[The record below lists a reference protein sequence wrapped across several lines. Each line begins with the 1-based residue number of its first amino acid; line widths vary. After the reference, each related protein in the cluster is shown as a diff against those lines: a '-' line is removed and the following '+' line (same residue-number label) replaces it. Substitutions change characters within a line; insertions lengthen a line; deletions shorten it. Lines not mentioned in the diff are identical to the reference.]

1 MFKALLIAA
10 ALAVTTL
17 AQAQAQAPKPT
28 PPPPGPAQTTP
39 PAAASSAAKKELVA
53 KILQA
58 QRPGFEMTARRV
70 VEQPAIQML
79 QQAGQVVQQRLP
91 AEKREPT
98 FRELQADARK
108 YVEDTYPQVR
118 DQTVALAPTAIGP
131 LLEQRMTESELRQVL
146 AVYESAAFRK
156 YQGLAGDM
164 EKALMEQLAPQA
176 RPVVEA
182 NARALQQTMAR
193 RLEAA
198 TGAASAPATVPL
210 TGK

>member
-1 MFKALLIAA
+1 MSRLLVALA
-10 ALAVTTL
+10 ALTL
-17 AQAQAQAPKPT
+17 ALSAQAQT
-28 PPPPGPAQTTP
+28 
-39 PAAASSAAKKELVA
+39 KKELVA

-58 QRPGFEMTARRV
+58 QKPGFEMTARRV

-79 QQAGQVVQQRLP
+79 QQASQVIQQRLP

-108 YVEDTYPQVR
+108 YVDDTFPQVR
-118 DQTVALAPTAIGP
+118 DQTIALSVSTVGP

-164 EKALMEQLAPQA
+164 EKALMEQLAQQA
-176 RPVVEA
+176 RPTVEA
-182 NARALQQTMAR
+182 NARALQQTMAK
-193 RLEAA
+193 RLDAA

>member
-1 MFKALLIAA
+1 MFKALLIAPP
-10 ALAVTTL
+10 LAPPTL
-17 AQAQAQAPKPT
+17 AQAQAPAPAPAPPPKPA
-28 PPPPGPAQTTP
+28 P
-39 PAAASSAAKKELVA
+39 AASSAAKKELVA

-58 QRPGFEMTARRV
+58 QKPGFEMTARRV

-79 QQAGQVVQQRLP
+79 QQASQVIQQRLP

-98 FRELQADARK
+98 FSELQADARK
-108 YVEDTYPQVR
+108 YVDDTFPQVR
-118 DQTVALAPTAIGP
+118 DQTIALSVSTVGP

-164 EKALMEQLAPQA
+164 EKALMEQLAQQA
-176 RPVVEA
+176 RPTVEA
-182 NARALQQTMAR
+182 NARALQQTMAK
-193 RLEAA
+193 RLDAA

>member
-1 MFKALLIAA
+1 MFKAFLIGA
-10 ALAVTTL
+10 ALAATTL
-17 AQAQAQAPKPT
+17 AQAQSPAAAPAPAPKPT
-28 PPPPGPAQTTP
+28 P
-39 PAAASSAAKKELVA
+39 AASSAAKKELVA

-58 QRPGFEMTARRV
+58 QKPGFEMTARRV

-79 QQAGQVVQQRLP
+79 QQASQVIQQRLP
-91 AEKREPT
+91 PEKREPT

-108 YVEDTYPQVR
+108 YVDDTFPQVR
-118 DQTVALAPTAIGP
+118 DQTIALSTTAIGP
-131 LLEQRMTESELRQVL
+131 VLEQRMTESELRQVL

-182 NARALQQTMAR
+182 NARALQQTMAK

>member
-1 MFKALLIAA
+1 MFKAFLIAA
-10 ALAVTTL
+10 ALAATTL
-17 AQAQAQAPKPT
+17 ARAQT
-28 PPPPGPAQTTP
+28 PAPAQTA
-39 PAAASSAAKKELVA
+39 PATAAPSAAKKDLVA

-79 QQAGQVVQQRLP
+79 QQAGQVIQQRVP

-98 FRELQADARK
+98 FKELQADARK
-108 YVEDTYPQVR
+108 YVDETYPKVR
-118 DQTVALAPTAIGP
+118 DQTIALSSTTIGP

-164 EKALMEQLAPQA
+164 EKAMMEQLAPQA
-176 RPVVEA
+176 RPLVEA

-193 RLEAA
+193 RLDAA
-198 TGAASAPATVPL
+198 TGAASAPAT
-210 TGK
+210 GK

>member
-10 ALAVTTL
+10 ALAATTL
-17 AQAQAQAPKPT
+17 AQAQAPAPAPAPAPKPA
-28 PPPPGPAQTTP
+28 P
-39 PAAASSAAKKELVA
+39 AASSAAKKDLVA

-58 QRPGFEMTARRV
+58 QKPGFEMTARRV

-79 QQAGQVVQQRLP
+79 QQASQVIQQRLP

-108 YVEDTYPQVR
+108 YVDDTFPQVR
-118 DQTVALAPTAIGP
+118 DQTIALSVSTVGP

-164 EKALMEQLAPQA
+164 EKALMEQLAQQA
-176 RPVVEA
+176 RPTVEA
-182 NARALQQTMAR
+182 NARALQQTMAKR
-193 RLEAA
+193 RDAA
-198 TGAASAPATVPL
+198 TGAASAPATGPL

>member
-10 ALAVTTL
+10 ALAATTL
-17 AQAQAQAPKPT
+17 AQAQAPAPAPAPAPKPA
-28 PPPPGPAQTTP
+28 PP
-39 PAAASSAAKKELVA
+39 ASSAAKKELVA

-58 QRPGFEMTARRV
+58 QKPGFEMTARRV

-79 QQAGQVVQQRLP
+79 QQASQVIQQRLP

-108 YVEDTYPQVR
+108 YVDDTFPQVR
-118 DQTVALAPTAIGP
+118 DQTIALSVSTVGP

-164 EKALMEQLAPQA
+164 EKALMEQLAQQA
-176 RPVVEA
+176 RPTVEA
-182 NARALQQTMAR
+182 NARALQQTMAK
-193 RLEAA
+193 RLDAA

>member
-1 MFKALLIAA
+1 M
-10 ALAVTTL
+10 
-17 AQAQAQAPKPT
+17 
-28 PPPPGPAQTTP
+28 
-39 PAAASSAAKKELVA
+39 A

-58 QRPGFEMTARRV
+58 QKPGFEMTARRV

-79 QQAGQVVQQRLP
+79 QQASQVIQQRLP

-108 YVEDTYPQVR
+108 YVDDTFPQVR
-118 DQTVALAPTAIGP
+118 DQTIALSVSTVGP

-164 EKALMEQLAPQA
+164 EKALMEQLAQQA
-176 RPVVEA
+176 RPTVEA
-182 NARALQQTMAR
+182 NARALQQTMAK
-193 RLEAA
+193 RLDAA

>member
-1 MFKALLIAA
+1 MFKAFLIAA
-10 ALAVTTL
+10 ALAATTL
-17 AQAQAQAPKPT
+17 AQAQAPAPAPAPAPKPT
-28 PPPPGPAQTTP
+28 P
-39 PAAASSAAKKELVA
+39 AASSAAKKELVA

-58 QRPGFEMTARRV
+58 QKPGFEMTARRV

-79 QQAGQVVQQRLP
+79 QQASQVIQQRLP

-108 YVEDTYPQVR
+108 YVDDTFPQVR
-118 DQTVALAPTAIGP
+118 DQTIALSVSTVGP

-164 EKALMEQLAPQA
+164 EKALMEQLAQQA
-176 RPVVEA
+176 RPTVEA
-182 NARALQQTMAR
+182 NARALQQTMAK
-193 RLEAA
+193 RLDAA

>member
-10 ALAVTTL
+10 ALAATTL
-17 AQAQAQAPKPT
+17 AQAQAPAPAPAPAPKPA
-28 PPPPGPAQTTP
+28 P
-39 PAAASSAAKKELVA
+39 AASSAAKKELVA

-58 QRPGFEMTARRV
+58 QKPGFEMTARRV

-79 QQAGQVVQQRLP
+79 QQASQVIQQRLP

-108 YVEDTYPQVR
+108 YVDDTFPQVR
-118 DQTVALAPTAIGP
+118 DQTIALSVSTVGP

-164 EKALMEQLAPQA
+164 EKALMEQLAQQA
-176 RPVVEA
+176 RPTVEA
-182 NARALQQTMAR
+182 NARALQQTMAK
-193 RLEAA
+193 RLDLSLIHISEP
-198 TGAASAPATVPL
+198 TRPY
-210 TGK
+210 

>member
-1 MFKALLIAA
+1 MFKAFLIAA
-10 ALAVTTL
+10 ALAATTL
-17 AQAQAQAPKPT
+17 AQAQAPAPAPAPAPKPA
-28 PPPPGPAQTTP
+28 P
-39 PAAASSAAKKELVA
+39 AASSAAKKELVA

-58 QRPGFEMTARRV
+58 QKPGFEMTARRV

-79 QQAGQVVQQRLP
+79 QQASQVIQQRLP

-108 YVEDTYPQVR
+108 YVDDTFPQVR
-118 DQTVALAPTAIGP
+118 DQTIALSVSTVGP

-164 EKALMEQLAPQA
+164 EKALMEQLAQQA
-176 RPVVEA
+176 RPTVEA
-182 NARALQQTMAR
+182 NARALQQTMAK
-193 RLEAA
+193 RLDAA

>member
-10 ALAVTTL
+10 ALAATTL
-17 AQAQAQAPKPT
+17 AQAQAPAPAPAPAPKPT
-28 PPPPGPAQTTP
+28 P
-39 PAAASSAAKKELVA
+39 AASSAAKKELVA

-58 QRPGFEMTARRV
+58 QKPGFEMTARRV

-79 QQAGQVVQQRLP
+79 QQASQVIQQRLP

-108 YVEDTYPQVR
+108 YVDDTFPQVR
-118 DQTVALAPTAIGP
+118 DQTIALSVSTLGP
-131 LLEQRMTESELRQVL
+131 LLEQRMPERELRQVL

-164 EKALMEQLAPQA
+164 EKALMEQLAQQA
-176 RPVVEA
+176 RPTVEA
-182 NARALQQTMAR
+182 NARALQQTMAK
-193 RLEAA
+193 RLDAA

>member
-10 ALAVTTL
+10 ALAATTL
-17 AQAQAQAPKPT
+17 AQAQAPAPAPAPAPKPA
-28 PPPPGPAQTTP
+28 P
-39 PAAASSAAKKELVA
+39 AASSAAKKELVA

-58 QRPGFEMTARRV
+58 QKPGFEMTARRV

-79 QQAGQVVQQRLP
+79 QQASQVIQQRLP

-108 YVEDTYPQVR
+108 YVDDTFPQVR
-118 DQTVALAPTAIGP
+118 DQTIALSVSTVGP

-164 EKALMEQLAPQA
+164 EKALMEQLAQQA
-176 RPVVEA
+176 RPTVEA
-182 NARALQQTMAR
+182 NARALQQTMAK
-193 RLEAA
+193 RLDAA
-198 TGAASAPATVPL
+198 AGAASAPATVPL

>member
-1 MFKALLIAA
+1 MFKAILIAA
-10 ALAVTTL
+10 ALAATTM
-17 AQAQAQAPKPT
+17 AQAQAQAPKST
-28 PPPPGPAQTTP
+28 APPQ
-39 PAAASSAAKKELVA
+39 AATSAAKKELVS

-79 QQAGQVVQQRLP
+79 QQASQVIQQRLP

-98 FRELQADARK
+98 FKELQSDARK
-108 YVEDTYPQVR
+108 YVDDTYPQVR
-118 DQTVALAPTAIGP
+118 DQTIALSSTAIGP

-176 RPVVEA
+176 RPVVET
-182 NARALQQTMAR
+182 NARALQQTMAK
-193 RLEAA
+193 RLDAA
-198 TGAASAPATVPL
+198 TGAASAPTPVPL

>member
-1 MFKALLIAA
+1 MFKAFLLAA
-10 ALAVTTL
+10 ALAATTL
-17 AQAQAQAPKPT
+17 AQAQAPAPAPAPKPT
-28 PPPPGPAQTTP
+28 P
-39 PAAASSAAKKELVA
+39 AASSAAKKELVA

-58 QRPGFEMTARRV
+58 QKPGFEMTARRV

-79 QQAGQVVQQRLP
+79 QQAGQVIQQRLP
-91 AEKREPT
+91 PEKREPT

-108 YVEDTYPQVR
+108 YVEDTFPQVR
-118 DQTVALAPTAIGP
+118 DQTIALSATAIGP
-131 LLEQRMTESELRQVL
+131 VLEQRMTESELRQVL

-176 RPVVEA
+176 RPVVET
-182 NARALQQTMAR
+182 NARALQQTMAK

>member
-10 ALAVTTL
+10 ALAATTL
-17 AQAQAQAPKPT
+17 SQAQAPAPAPAPAPKPAT
-28 PPPPGPAQTTP
+28 
-39 PAAASSAAKKELVA
+39 AASSAAKKELVA

-58 QRPGFEMTARRV
+58 QKPGFEMTARRV

-79 QQAGQVVQQRLP
+79 QQASQVIQQRLP

-108 YVEDTYPQVR
+108 YVDDTFPQVR
-118 DQTVALAPTAIGP
+118 DQTIALSVSTIGP

-156 YQGLAGDM
+156 YQGLAGEM
-164 EKALMEQLAPQA
+164 EKALMEQLAQQA
-176 RPVVEA
+176 RPTVEA
-182 NARALQQTMAR
+182 NARALQQTMAK
-193 RLEAA
+193 RLDAA

>member
-10 ALAVTTL
+10 ALAATTL
-17 AQAQAQAPKPT
+17 AQAQAPAPAPAPAPKPA
-28 PPPPGPAQTTP
+28 P
-39 PAAASSAAKKELVA
+39 AASSAAKKELVA

-58 QRPGFEMTARRV
+58 QKPGFEMTARRV

-79 QQAGQVVQQRLP
+79 QQASQVIQQRLP

-108 YVEDTYPQVR
+108 YVDDTFPQVR
-118 DQTVALAPTAIGP
+118 DQTIALSVSTVGP

-164 EKALMEQLAPQA
+164 EKALMEQLAQQA
-176 RPVVEA
+176 RPTVEA
-182 NARALQQTMAR
+182 NARALQQTMAK
-193 RLEAA
+193 RLDAA

>member
-1 MFKALLIAA
+1 MFKAFLIAA
-10 ALAVTTL
+10 ALAASTL
-17 AQAQAQAPKPT
+17 AQAQTPAP
-28 PPPPGPAQTTP
+28 TTP
-39 PAAASSAAKKELVA
+39 APAAPSAAKKELVA

-70 VEQPAIQML
+70 VEQPAVQML
-79 QQAGQVVQQRLP
+79 QQASQVIQQRLP

-98 FRELQADARK
+98 FKELQADARK
-108 YVEDTYPQVR
+108 YVDDTYPKVR
-118 DQTVALAPTAIGP
+118 DQTIALSTTAIGP

-176 RPVVEA
+176 RPLVET
-182 NARALQQTMAR
+182 NARALQQTMAK
-193 RLEAA
+193 RLDAA
-198 TGAASAPATVPL
+198 TGAASAPPMVPL

>member
-10 ALAVTTL
+10 ALAATTL
-17 AQAQAQAPKPT
+17 AQAQAPAPKPT
-28 PPPPGPAQTTP
+28 PAPATA
-39 PAAASSAAKKELVA
+39 PAAASSPAKKELVA

-79 QQAGQVVQQRLP
+79 QQAGQVIQQRVP
-91 AEKREPT
+91 ADKREPT
-98 FRELQADARK
+98 FKELQADARK

-118 DQTVALAPTAIGP
+118 EQTIAISATAIGP

-164 EKALMEQLAPQA
+164 DKALMEQLAPQA
-176 RPVVEA
+176 RPVVET
-182 NARALQQTMAR
+182 NARALQQTMAK

-198 TGAASAPATVPL
+198 TGAASAPGTIPL

>member
-10 ALAVTTL
+10 ALAATTL
-17 AQAQAQAPKPT
+17 AQAQAPAPAPAPAPKPA
-28 PPPPGPAQTTP
+28 P
-39 PAAASSAAKKELVA
+39 AASSAAKKELVA

-58 QRPGFEMTARRV
+58 QKPGFEMTARRV

-79 QQAGQVVQQRLP
+79 QQASQVIQQRLP

-108 YVEDTYPQVR
+108 YVDDTFPQVR
-118 DQTVALAPTAIGP
+118 DQTIALSVSTIGP

-164 EKALMEQLAPQA
+164 EKALMEQLAQQA
-176 RPVVEA
+176 RPTVEA
-182 NARALQQTMAR
+182 NARALQQTMAK
-193 RLEAA
+193 RLDAA

>member
-10 ALAVTTL
+10 ALAATTL
-17 AQAQAQAPKPT
+17 AQAQAPAPAPAPAPKPA
-28 PPPPGPAQTTP
+28 P
-39 PAAASSAAKKELVA
+39 AASSAAKKELVA

-58 QRPGFEMTARRV
+58 QKPGFEMTARRV

-79 QQAGQVVQQRLP
+79 QQASQVIQQRLP

-108 YVEDTYPQVR
+108 YVDDTFPQVR
-118 DQTVALAPTAIGP
+118 DQTIALSVSTVGP

-164 EKALMEQLAPQA
+164 AKALMEQLAQQA
-176 RPVVEA
+176 RPTVEA
-182 NARALQQTMAR
+182 NARALQQTMAK
-193 RLEAA
+193 RLDAA

>member
-10 ALAVTTL
+10 ALAATTL
-17 AQAQAQAPKPT
+17 AQAQAPAPAPAPAPKPA
-28 PPPPGPAQTTP
+28 P
-39 PAAASSAAKKELVA
+39 AASSAAKKELVA

-58 QRPGFEMTARRV
+58 QKPGFEMTARRV

-79 QQAGQVVQQRLP
+79 QQASQVIQQRLP
-91 AEKREPT
+91 AEKREPA

-108 YVEDTYPQVR
+108 YVDDTYPQVR
-118 DQTVALAPTAIGP
+118 DQTIALSATAIGP

-182 NARALQQTMAR
+182 NARALQQTMAK
-193 RLEAA
+193 RLDAA

>member
-1 MFKALLIAA
+1 MFKAFLIAA
-10 ALAVTTL
+10 ALAATTL
-17 AQAQAQAPKPT
+17 AQAQAPAPAPAPKPT
-28 PPPPGPAQTTP
+28 P
-39 PAAASSAAKKELVA
+39 AASSAAKKELVA

-58 QRPGFEMTARRV
+58 QKPGFEMTARRV

-79 QQAGQVVQQRLP
+79 QQAGQVIRQRVP
-91 AEKREPT
+91 EDKREET
-98 FRELQADARK
+98 FKALQADARK
-108 YVEDTYPQVR
+108 YVEDTFPQVR
-118 DQTVALAPTAIGP
+118 DQTVALSTTAIGP
-131 LLEQRMTESELRQVL
+131 VLEQRMTESELRQVL

-164 EKALMEQLAPQA
+164 ERALMEQLAPQA

-182 NARALQQTMAR
+182 NARALQQTMAK

>member
-10 ALAVTTL
+10 ALAATSL
-17 AQAQAQAPKPT
+17 AQAQAPAPSPKP
-28 PPPPGPAQTTP
+28 AP
-39 PAAASSAAKKELVA
+39 PAAAPSAAKKELVA

-79 QQAGQVVQQRLP
+79 QQAGQVIQQRLP
-91 AEKREPT
+91 PEKREPT

-108 YVEDTYPQVR
+108 YVDDTFPQVR
-118 DQTVALAPTAIGP
+118 DQTVALSATTIGP
-131 LLEQRMTESELRQVL
+131 VLEQRMTESELRQVL

-176 RPVVEA
+176 RPLVEA
-182 NARALQQTMAR
+182 NARALQQTMAK
-193 RLEAA
+193 RLDAA